1 MRVLLQSQ
9 QAADKAFFEEVASR
23 AGLSFQQFTQPVALA
38 DDLARDPS
46 ALVVV
51 DASSPQLY
59 SAFENC
65 VADKLGLY
73 SAIVNPN
80 YYFFVA
86 SVPFHQV
93 PYLHGSQIFG
103 NFVHRNYHQRDQE
116 IMGQIFARFAGDNAF
131 GIEKYFSPMAKLQV
145 TPLTK
150 SSSKI
155 AVVEA
160 LKDYCLRWGLNSRAA
175 CFVANAADEILM
187 NAIYDAPVDDLGKA
201 KLAAV
206 ARNTPLDLEERSA
219 VEFKVIHDDTTL
231 GFSVSD
237 LYGSIDRSKIVAA
250 LSKTH
255 QKEEYKLKPNQMGAG
270 LGLIDTYLHSGGM
283 VFAWEPGVRT
293 EVMAFY
299 RKSASFKDF
308 REQLRF
314 LSTFTN
320 AV

>member
-1 MRVLLQSQ
+1 MRVLLLSQ
-9 QAADKAFFEEVASR
+9 QAADKAFFEEVASK
-23 AGLSFQQFTQPVALA
+23 AGLSFQQFAQPAALT

-51 DASSPQLY
+51 DASSQQLY

-65 VADKLGLY
+65 VAEKLGLY

-80 YYFFVA
+80 YYFFV
-86 SVPFHQV
+86 SSQPFHQV
-93 PYLHGSQIFG
+93 THLHCSQIFG
-103 NFVHRNYHQRDQE
+103 NFVQRNYHQRNQVTL
-116 IMGQIFARFAGDNAF
+116 GQVFARFASENAF
-131 GIEKYFSPMAKLQV
+131 EIEKYFSPMAKLQV

-160 LKDYCLRWGLNSRAA
+160 LKDYCLRWGMNSRAA
-175 CFVANAADEILM
+175 CFVANAADEIIM
-187 NAIYDAPVDDLGKA
+187 NAIYDAPVDDLGKQ
-201 KLAAV
+201 KFAAV

-219 VEFKVIHDDTTL
+219 VEFKIIHDEDTL

-237 LYGSIDRSKIVAA
+237 QYGSIDRAKIVAS

-293 EVMAFY
+293 EVMVFY
-299 RKSASFKDF
+299 RKSAAFKDF